1 MRVLVIGGTGPTG
14 PHIVNGLLERG
25 HDVTILHTGGHET
38 DAIPERVPHIHTNP
52 DRKSVV

>member
-38 DAIPERVPHIHTNP
+38 DAIPERVPHIHT